1 MRTASAVLA
10 ACMAAGLSGSGFAN
24 DLKADTNFRDTI
36 VGFNLKGAYSHVSLS
51 ISGPHHFHANA
62 HARGA
67 APSVDLRQFGRPE
80 DGLYHYQLNAAT
92 GEVVRSNTRH
102 DNGRGDQER
111 GEMRRGVA
119 TSGVFWV
126 KNGVIVQHDRNAR
139 EETKRPQ

>member
-1 MRTASAVLA
+1 MRTASVLLA
-10 ACMAAGLSGSGFAN
+10 ACMTAGLSGSGFAN
-24 DLKADTNFRDTI
+24 DLKAETNFRDTI
-36 VGFNLKGAYSHVSLS
+36 VGFKLKESYSDVSLS
-51 ISGPHHFHANA
+51 ISGPHHLHANA

-92 GEVVRSNTRH
+92 NEAVRSNTKH
-102 DNGRGDQER
+102 DNGRGDRER

-126 KNGVIVQHDRNAR
+126 KNGAIVQHDRNAR